1 VSPSAPLGT
10 GLLLYGHEFS
20 SYTWKALIPLWADGT
35 PFEFRS
41 VEQHGPEFA
50 ALAPFGQFPLLVDDG
65 EVIAESSI
73 IIEHL
78 QRHHPGPNRWIPEGD
93 ASLRVRFLDRVFDE
107 RVMENMGA
115 VVADAIRPEEHR
127 SPYGVEQA
135 MTKLRQAYDWLDR
148 NLAEDG
154 WAAGEAFTMA
164 DCAAAP
170 ALFYADWVER
180 IGEHRP
186 RLLRYRQRLLAHP
199 AVSRAV
205 EQARPF
211 RHYFPL
217 GAPGR
222 D

>member
-1 VSPSAPLGT
+1 MSLI
-10 GLLLYGHEFS
+10 LYGHEFS
-20 SYTWKALIPLWADGT
+20 SYTWKTLIPLWANDT

-50 ALAPFGQFPLLVDDG
+50 KLAPFGQFPLLVDDG
-65 EVIAESSI
+65 QVIAESSI

-78 QRHHPGPNRWIPEGD
+78 DRHHPGPNRWILDGDEG
-93 ASLRVRFLDRVFDE
+93 LRVRFLDRVFDQ
-107 RVMENMGA
+107 RIMDTAQVA
-115 VVADAIRPEEHR
+115 VANAIRPAEHR
-127 SPYGVEQA
+127 DLYGVEQG
-135 MTKLRQAYDWLDR
+135 MERLRRNYDWLEGE
-148 NLAEDG
+148 LGEDG
-154 WAAGEAFTMA
+154 WAVGQRFTLA

-170 ALFYADWVER
+170 ALFYADWIEPIGPER
-180 IGEHRP
+180 P
-186 RLLRYRQRLLAHP
+186 KLNAYRARLLANP

-217 GAPGR
+217 GAPDR

>member
-1 VSPSAPLGT
+1 VTASRPPGT
-10 GLLLYGHEFS
+10 GLILYGHEFS

-35 PFEFRS
+35 AFEFRS

-78 QRHHPGPNRWIPEGD
+78 QRHHPGLNRWIPDRD
-93 ASLRVRFLDRVFDE
+93 AGLRVRLLDRVFDG
-107 RVMENMGA
+107 RVMDQATVPVRNA
-115 VVADAIRPEEHR
+115 LRPQDQR
-127 SPYGVEQA
+127 DPYGVEQA
-135 MTKLRQAYDWLDR
+135 LTKLRQAYDWLDR
-148 NLAEDG
+148 NLAEGG
-154 WAAGEAFTMA
+154 WAAGEQFTLA

-170 ALFYADWVER
+170 ALFYADWVEP
-180 IGEHRP
+180 IGAHRP
-186 RLLRYRQRLLAHP
+186 RLSRYRQRLLAHP
-199 AVSRAV
+199 AVFRAV

-217 GAPGR
+217 GAPDR

>member
-1 VSPSAPLGT
+1 MTLQ
-10 GLLLYGHEFS
+10 LYGHPFS

-41 VEQHGPEFA
+41 VEQHGTEFTE
-50 ALAPFGQFPLLVDDG
+50 LSPFGQFPLLVDDG
-65 EVIAESSI
+65 QVVAESSI
-73 IIEHL
+73 IIEYL
-78 QRHHPGPNRWIPEGD
+78 QRHHPGPNRWIPDGD
-93 ASLRVRFLDRVFDE
+93 AGLRVRFLDRVFDQ
-107 RVMENMGA
+107 RVMDKATVPVGN
-115 VVADAIRPEEHR
+115 VLRPDDQR
-127 SPYGVEQA
+127 DPYGDQQA
-135 MTKLRQAYDWLDR
+135 RTKLRQAYDWLEQ
-148 NLAEDG
+148 NLPEDG
-154 WAAGEAFTMA
+154 WAVGDTFTMA

-180 IGEHRP
+180 IGEQRP
-186 RLLRYRQRLLAHP
+186 RLLSYRQRLLAHP

-217 GAPGR
+217 GAPDR

>member
-1 VSPSAPLGT
+1 VTPSTELRT
-10 GLLLYGHEFS
+10 GLQLYGHPFS

-41 VEQHGPEFA
+41 VEQHGAEFA
-50 ALAPFGQFPLLVDDG
+50 DLAPFGQFPLLVDDG
-65 EVIAESSI
+65 EAIAESSI

-78 QRHHPGPNRWIPEGD
+78 QRHHPGPNRWIPDGD
-93 ASLRVRFLDRVFDE
+93 AGLRVRFLDRVFDQ
-107 RVMENMGA
+107 RVMDKATVPVGN
-115 VVADAIRPEEHR
+115 VLRPEDQR
-127 SPYGVEQA
+127 DPYGDEQA
-135 MTKLRQAYDWLDR
+135 MAKLRQAYDWLER
-148 NLAEDG
+148 TLPEDG
-154 WAAGEAFTMA
+154 WAVGDTFTMA

-180 IGEHRP
+180 IGEQRP
-186 RLLRYRQRLLAHP
+186 RLLAYRQRLVAHP
-199 AVSRAV
+199 AVSRAI

-217 GAPGR
+217 GAPDR

>member
-1 VSPSAPLGT
+1 MTPSTPLGT
-10 GLLLYGHEFS
+10 GLILYGHEFS

-50 ALAPFGQFPLLVDDG
+50 SLAPFGQFPLLVDDG
-65 EVIAESSI
+65 EVVAESSI

-78 QRHHPGPNRWIPEGD
+78 QRRHPGPNRWIPDGD
-93 ASLRVRFLDRVFDE
+93 AGLRVRFLDRVFDG
-107 RVMENMGA
+107 RVMDQATVPVRNA
-115 VVADAIRPEEHR
+115 LRPEDQR
-127 SPYGVEQA
+127 DPYGVEQA
-135 MTKLRQAYDWLDR
+135 LTKLRQAYDWLDR

-154 WAAGEAFTMA
+154 WAAGEQFTLA

-180 IGEHRP
+180 IGDRRP
-186 RLLRYRQRLLAHP
+186 RLSRYRQRLLAQP

-217 GAPGR
+217 GAPDR

>member
-1 VSPSAPLGT
+1 MSLI
-10 GLLLYGHEFS
+10 LYGHEFS
-20 SYTWKALIPLWADGT
+20 SYTWKALIPLYADGT
-35 PFEFRS
+35 DFEFRS

-50 ALAPFGQFPLLVDDG
+50 AVAPFGQFPLLVDDG

-78 QRHHPGPNRWIPEGD
+78 QRHHPGPNRWIPDGD
-93 ASLRVRFLDRVFDE
+93 AGLRVRFLDRVFDQ
-107 RVMENMGA
+107 RVMDKATVPVGN
-115 VVADAIRPEEHR
+115 ILRPEDQR
-127 SPYGVEQA
+127 DPYGVEQA
-135 MTKLRQAYDWLDR
+135 MAKLRAAYDWLDR

-170 ALFYADWVER
+170 ALFYADWVEP
-180 IGEHRP
+180 IGDRRP
-186 RLLRYRQRLLAHP
+186 RLARYRQRLLAHP

-217 GAPGR
+217 GAPDR

>member
-1 VSPSAPLGT
+1 MSLV
-10 GLLLYGHEFS
+10 LYGHEFS
-20 SYTWKALIPLWADGT
+20 SYTWKALIPLWANDT

-41 VEQHGPEFA
+41 VEQHGAEFA

-65 EVIAESSI
+65 NVVAESSI

-78 QRHHPGPNRWIPEGD
+78 DRHHPGRNRWIPDGDEG
-93 ASLRVRFLDRVFDE
+93 LRVRFLDRVFDQ
-107 RVMENMGA
+107 RIMDTAQVA
-115 VVADAIRPEEHR
+115 VSNALRPAEHKD
-127 SPYGVEQA
+127 PYGVAKGMER
-135 MTKLRQAYDWLDR
+135 LHRHYDWLEEQ
-148 NLAEDG
+148 LGEEG
-154 WAAGEAFTMA
+154 WAAGDHFTMA

-170 ALFYADWVER
+170 ALFYADWIEP
-180 IGEHRP
+180 IGSDRP
-186 RLLRYRQRLLAHP
+186 KLAAYRARLLAHP

-217 GAPGR
+217 GAPDR